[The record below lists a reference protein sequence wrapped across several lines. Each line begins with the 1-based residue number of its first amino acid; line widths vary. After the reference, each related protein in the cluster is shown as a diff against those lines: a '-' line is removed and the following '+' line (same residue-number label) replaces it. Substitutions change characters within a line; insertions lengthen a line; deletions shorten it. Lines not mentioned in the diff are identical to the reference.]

1 MKHDIDFGRLLSG
14 LDGVLYG
21 AAHLAEWVMLYP
33 QQVTAGCLLYLCFS
47 KFLSGF
53 RRSK

>member
-1 MKHDIDFGRLLSG
+1 MKHDIDFTKFVSM
-14 LDGVLYG
+14 LDALFYG

-33 QQVTAGCLLYLCFS
+33 QQVTAGCLLYLCFT
-47 KFLSGF
+47 KFLGGL